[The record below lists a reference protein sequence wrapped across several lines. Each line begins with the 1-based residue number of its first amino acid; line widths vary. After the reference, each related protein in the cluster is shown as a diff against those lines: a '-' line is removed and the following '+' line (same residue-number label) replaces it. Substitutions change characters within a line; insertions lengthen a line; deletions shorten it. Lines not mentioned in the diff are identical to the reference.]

1 MSWTEVA
8 IGAAEMIARRQG
20 CELASFSLEDVDI
33 YEAADGTEVIM
44 VKASC
49 QISSARDRDDIPW
62 EVPVGSAE

>member
-20 CELASFSLEDVDI
+20 CELASFSVDDVDI
-33 YEAADGTEVIM
+33 YEAPDGTEVIM

-49 QISSARDRDDIPW
+49 QISAARDPDEIPF
-62 EVPVGSAE
+62 ELAVGE